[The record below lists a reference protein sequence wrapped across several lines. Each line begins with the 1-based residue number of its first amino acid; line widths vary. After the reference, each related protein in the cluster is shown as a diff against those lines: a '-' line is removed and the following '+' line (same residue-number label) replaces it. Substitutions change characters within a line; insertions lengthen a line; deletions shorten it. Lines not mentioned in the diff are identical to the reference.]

1 MEVFKEIM
9 AAVLAAAAIGGAGLL
24 LQEWAL
30 FRAGKGGRHG

>member
-9 AAVLAAAAIGGAGLL
+9 SAVLIAAAAGGAGLL

-30 FRAGKGGRHG
+30 FRTRKHR

>member
-1 MEVFKEIM
+1 MEVFGEIIG
-9 AAVLAAAAIGGAGLL
+9 AVVTAAAIGGAGLL